1 MLSKA
6 DPSRIASLI
15 KLNIIPEEK
24 LNDTYSVRKITLLQ
38 VEKE

>member
-6 DPSRIASLI
+6 DPSRSLI